1 MELDESDPASEEAD
15 LELLSDVVSSPRQRQ
30 RSSSLDSSP
39 VGEGAALPETRSPL
53 KRSRPSASAESS
65 ARAHAAASSSA
76 AAASVAPVV
85 PVTDC
90 VAMKRCDRCGCRG
103 SAESGSAEARSRGAG
118 FLGDTTACLFGHTG
132 AVQLKGAYGVY
143 RGGSLCVN
151 CAVKSHACSHCAC
164 FQIPDERSLMT
175 LSAPYTS
182 SKTCIY
188 KHPVVTFARAG
199 SAASSANLPTKCTG
213 CSERHG
219 VRART
224 RNSELL
230 AASIGHGTSSSCV
243 RGAAR
248 QQQYGRRLTATM
260 PPQTELKFCRLLQ
273 CFEAK
278 EARGID
284 ADELEAWTTEAA
296 WCAFG
301 ITSKELRQNFARL
314 RKVRSTRIGRRV

>member
-1 MELDESDPASEEAD
+1 MLESSMELDESDPASEETDLNLLSAAASSSRRRPRISSLISFRVGEEAA
-15 LELLSDVVSSPRQRQ
+15 LELPGSPR
-30 RSSSLDSSP
+30 
-39 VGEGAALPETRSPL
+39 
-53 KRSRPSASAESS
+53 KRSRPSYDGAE
-65 ARAHAAASSSA
+65 HAAASSSA
-76 AAASVAPVV
+76 ASAPVAPA
-85 PVTDC
+85 VTVTEC
-90 VAMKRCDRCGCRG
+90 VAMKPCDRCHCRG

-118 FLGDTTACLFGHTG
+118 FHGDTSECRFGHTG

-143 RGGSLCVN
+143 RGGSLCDN
-151 CAVKSHACSHCAC
+151 CAVESHTCSHCAC
-164 FQIPDERSLMT
+164 FQIPDERGLMT
-175 LSAPYTS
+175 RSDPFTS

-188 KHPVVTFARAG
+188 KHPIVTFARAG
-199 SAASSANLPTKCTG
+199 SATSSANLPTKCTG

-230 AASIGHGTSSSCV
+230 AASIRQGTSSSCV

-260 PPQTELKFCRLLQ
+260 PPQTELKFCALLQ

-314 RKVRSTRIGRRV
+314 RMVRNTRICRV